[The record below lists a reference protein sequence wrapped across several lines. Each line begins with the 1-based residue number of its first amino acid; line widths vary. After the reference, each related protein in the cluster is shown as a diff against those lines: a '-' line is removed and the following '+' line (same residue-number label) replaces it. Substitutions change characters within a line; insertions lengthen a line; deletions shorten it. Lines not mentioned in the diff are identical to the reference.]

1 MAQETSQP
9 GMDQPEPQEFIPT
22 PKTDPF
28 MRPRSPRPTHPNTTQ
43 RTRLRARNQINPINK
58 RRILNY
64 FSFPNLADELH
75 SLIESGISLSDSDSD
90 SSDSDYDL
98 PPERIHREGRQLPLT
113 QIKWYKEG
121 EKLAARELAVLP
133 LMPAVTDQE
142 DWYGIMV
149 LKKEESESE
158 VEDEM
163 ELDSPSRQL
172 RGELSQ
178 MSQSE
183 SRGVEVDEEVDE
195 DRQPIVTP
203 THDEVM
209 LWVTQDPVP
218 ISESMF
224 TDGELEL
231 KQSLKRK
238 RDAQKKLL
246 QRLNDEP
253 GPGSI
258 YF

>member
-1 MAQETSQP
+1 MSGESLQSNMAQ
-9 GMDQPEPQEFIPT
+9 PEEAPRFIPT
-22 PKTDPF
+22 PKTDPM
-28 MRPRSPRPTHPNTTQ
+28 MRPRSPRPTHPNKTQ
-43 RTRLRARNQINPINK
+43 RTRLRARNQINPISEC
-58 RRILNY
+58 RILNY

-75 SLIESGISLSDSDSD
+75 SLIEEGISLSDSD

-98 PPERIHREGRQLPLT
+98 PPERVHREGKQLPLT

-142 DWYGIMV
+142 DWYGITV

-158 VEDEM
+158 PEEDGM

-172 RGELSQ
+172 QGELSQ

-183 SRGVEVDEEVDE
+183 SRCVEVDEDD

-218 ISESMF
+218 MPEPGS
-224 TDGELEL
+224 TDGELEF

-238 RDAQKKLL
+238 REVQEKLL
-246 QRLNDEP
+246 QRLNDDP

>member
-1 MAQETSQP
+1 MAL
-9 GMDQPEPQEFIPT
+9 PEEPRKFTPT
-22 PKTDPF
+22 PRADPM

-43 RTRLRARNQINPINK
+43 RTRLRARNQINPISE

-75 SLIESGISLSDSDSD
+75 SLIEEGISLSDSDSD
-90 SSDSDYDL
+90 EDSDYDL
-98 PPERIHREGRQLPLT
+98 PPERIHREGKQLPLT

-121 EKLAARELAVLP
+121 EQLAARELAVLP

-149 LKKEESESE
+149 LKKQESESE
-158 VEDEM
+158 LEDVM

-172 RGELSQ
+172 QGELSQ
-178 MSQSE
+178 LSQSE
-183 SRGVEVDEEVDE
+183 SRCAEVIEDV
-195 DRQPIVTP
+195 DRQPVITP

-209 LWVTQDPVP
+209 LWVTADPVTMP
-218 ISESMF
+218 KAIS
-224 TDGELEL
+224 TDGELEF

-238 RDAQKKLL
+238 RDAQEKLL
-246 QRLNDEP
+246 QRLNNEP

>member
-1 MAQETSQP
+1 MT
-9 GMDQPEPQEFIPT
+9 QPEEPPRFMPT
-22 PKTDPF
+22 PKTDPM

-43 RTRLRARNQINPINK
+43 RTRLRARNKINPISE

-75 SLIESGISLSDSDSD
+75 SLIEEGISLSDSDSD
-90 SSDSDYDL
+90 GDSDYDL
-98 PPERIHREGRQLPLT
+98 PPERIHREGKQLPLT

-121 EKLAARELAVLP
+121 EQLAARELAVLP

-149 LKKEESESE
+149 LKKQESESE
-158 VEDEM
+158 PEDDGM

-172 RGELSQ
+172 QGELSQ

-183 SRGVEVDEEVDE
+183 SRCVEVKKDE
-195 DRQPIVTP
+195 DRQPIITP

-209 LWVTQDPVP
+209 LWVTKDPVTIPEP
-218 ISESMF
+218 ISK
-224 TDGELEL
+224 DGEFEF

-238 RDAQKKLL
+238 RDAQEKLL
-246 QRLNDEP
+246 QRLNNEP
-253 GPGSI
+253 TPGSI
-258 YF
+258 YFWEYGQ

>member
-1 MAQETSQP
+1 MSGETLQLNMAQSE
-9 GMDQPEPQEFIPT
+9 EPRKFIPT
-22 PKTDPF
+22 PKTDPM
-28 MRPRSPRPTHPNTTQ
+28 MRPRSPRSAHSNTTQ
-43 RTRLRARNQINPINK
+43 RTRLRARNQINPISE

-64 FSFPNLADELH
+64 FSFPNLADELN
-75 SLIESGISLSDSDSD
+75 SLIEEGTSLSDSD

-98 PPERIHREGRQLPLT
+98 PPERIHREGKQLPLT

-121 EKLAARELAVLP
+121 EQLAARELAVLP

-149 LKKEESESE
+149 LKKQESESE
-158 VEDEM
+158 PEDDGM

-172 RGELSQ
+172 QGELSQ

-183 SRGVEVDEEVDE
+183 SRCVEVDEDEDE

-209 LWVTQDPVP
+209 LWVTADPVP
-218 ISESMF
+218 ISEPIF
-224 TDGELEL
+224 TDGELGF

-238 RDAQKKLL
+238 REVQEKLL
-246 QRLNDEP
+246 QRLNNEP